1 MVNAVVIQIFNYVY
15 STVAFR
21 LNEFEN
27 HKTDS
32 AYFNALISKN
42 FLFKFINSYNSL
54 FYIAF
59 FRQFEEN
66 AQLSCS
72 RIVNPADPTQ
82 RSCLYE
88 LAYQLGILFGTMIVV
103 NNLLE
108 VLFPVIQTLL
118 NVRNQRKGDSSLDLA
133 GERSTPEKEFN
144 LSTYDSTLSDYEELA
159 IQFGYVCMFVTAFPL
174 TPLFAL
180 FNNMIEIQLDANKIC
195 KLVRRPEPRGADSI
209 GAWSTVFAIISYFS
223 IVTNILMG
231 VLYSTE
237 LTKFAEN
244 VTRNSGISE
253 VVVLAVIFG
262 AIEHTILIIKFS
274 VETFVPDESEPI
286 KQHKL
291 RQEYIGRI
299 LIDGAEE
306 EPEDLDAVFSRQ
318 KSDTGS
324 SKSEPFFDMSEMPT
338 FESDSH
344 TRF

>member
-1 MVNAVVIQIFNYVY
+1 MNLVLLLPFLSLTSV
-15 STVAFR
+15 
-21 LNEFEN
+21 EN

-209 GAWSTVFAIISYFS
+209 GKSAIDLVVKHARSLEYRVRHYLLLLHCYQYS
-223 IVTNILMG
+223 HGSL
-231 VLYSTE
+231 VLHR
-237 LTKFAEN
+237 ADQI
-244 VTRNSGISE
+244 R
-253 VVVLAVIFG
+253 
-262 AIEHTILIIKFS
+262 
-274 VETFVPDESEPI
+274 
-286 KQHKL
+286 
-291 RQEYIGRI
+291 
-299 LIDGAEE
+299 
-306 EPEDLDAVFSRQ
+306 
-318 KSDTGS
+318 
-324 SKSEPFFDMSEMPT
+324 
-338 FESDSH
+338 
-344 TRF
+344 